1 MQPDTRGFPGLVQH
15 WRQGARNP
23 GQLPPRLGQQ
33 TAAVKH
39 NNRCGYYTI
48 FNRLS
53 TTAFYTKRQDFFLFR
68 TRISLL
74 M

>member
-48 FNRLS
+48 FNNCILYEK
-53 TTAFYTKRQDFFLFR
+53 TGFFLFR
-68 TRISLL
+68 TRISPL